1 MKIKNNY
8 FTIAFL
14 FITGLSACSK
24 NETAAELNVTKGML
38 SDKTWY
44 LDYSVTNNVTK
55 SYVGQTTY
63 FINFLKNGQTKDSDG
78 IIGYYAIQKPTN
90 ILQLYVNAS
99 TISGAPANYTYAI
112 ESVGVQNLIL
122 SYTKN
127 GAKTQLY
134 YSTK

>member
-8 FTIAFL
+8 FAITSL
-14 FITGLSACSK
+14 FILGLTACNK
-24 NETAAELNVTKGML
+24 NETTAELNVTKNMI

-55 SYVGQTTY
+55 TYVGQTTY

-78 IIGYYAIQKPTN
+78 IMGYYAIQKPNN
-90 ILQLYVNAS
+90 ILQVYVNAS
-99 TISGAPANYTYAI
+99 TISGAPANYTYDI
-112 ESVGVQNLIL
+112 ESIGVQNLIL
-122 SYTKN
+122 SFTKN
-127 GAKTQLY
+127 GARTQLY